1 MKLVSI
7 TDMWLEVVVPADKAE
22 LARTLIQGRE
32 TRVAVNSRTPL
43 AQSIVAFHDSG
54 ATVFWP
60 GVPEEYVA
68 KKTGRKGLFFEC
80 SDEVL
85 AVVVLKLF
93 SDISDITEI
102 DES

>member
-7 TDMWLEVVVPADKAE
+7 TDMWLEVVTPADKAD
-22 LARTLIQGRE
+22 LVRALLQGRE
-32 TRVAVNSRTPL
+32 SRTSANGRTPL
-43 AQSIVAFHDSG
+43 AQSIVAFHDIG
-54 ATVFWP
+54 VTVFLS